1 LTPEKK
7 NSKKIIHLKEL
18 FFYSALF
25 NHDNTKVWPIDP
37 KIKYLIPNFI
47 SGVQI
52 TNPLNQ
58 KITLRTDQKKIYFKV
73 SGDFYF

>member
-7 NSKKIIHLKEL
+7 NSKKIQKNYSFKGAL
-18 FFYSALF
+18 FYSALF

-37 KIKYLIPNFI
+37 KIKYLTPNFI

-58 KITLRTDQKKIYFKV
+58 KITLRTDQKKNLF
-73 SGDFYF
+73 